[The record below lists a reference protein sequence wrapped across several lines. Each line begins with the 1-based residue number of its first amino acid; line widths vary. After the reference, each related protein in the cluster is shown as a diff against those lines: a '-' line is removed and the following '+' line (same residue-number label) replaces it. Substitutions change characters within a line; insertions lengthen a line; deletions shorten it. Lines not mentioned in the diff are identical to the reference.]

1 MTTRVLGSVAVL
13 ALVLGLSGCSYV
25 PQPWACETPAQQYAL
40 KVEQLVPTFRGSSAV
55 VSNLA
60 AASDGRYQVLAARIS
75 GATAPGEHPGS
86 KPGLATWL
94 AHSETIVE
102 VTEGWNGKVSD
113 GSTIDWPTAR
123 QFALQCLAG
132 G

>member
-1 MTTRVLGSVAVL
+1 MSQRAPR
-13 ALVLGLSGCSYV
+13 A
-25 PQPWACETPAQQYAL
+25 
-40 KVEQLVPTFRGSSAV
+40 VPTFRGSSAV

-94 AHSETIVE
+94 AHGETIVE
-102 VTEGWNGKVSD
+102 VTEGWNGKLPD

-123 QFALQCLAG
+123 QVALQCLAG